1 MKIRTKYIPSESTT
15 SFCFSELCKRIKK
28 EIKDTYKNL
37 SDTQIKEIFPAVTT
51 EDLASKTDHVPDEV
65 MHALMLR
72 HLKKFSINE
81 QMFEYDSRKNH
92 LGGFRWYVLCPR
104 CKAPNLKLY
113 LPNRYKNKEQLY
125 LCKKCHGLKNS
136 SSLSGATNKYKKVIK
151 PLKRLEAIKTLLLNK
166 NISPDKAHP
175 LLAEYERIERELQ
188 ASAEYRLFKFQEEH
202 SGMMGSKLP

>member
-1 MKIRTKYIPSESTT
+1 MKTRTKYIPSESTT

-28 EIKDTYKNL
+28 EIKDIYKNL
-37 SDTQIKEIFPAVTT
+37 SDVQVKEIFPEVTP
-51 EDLASKTDHVPDEV
+51 EELANKSGHVPDGV

-113 LPNRYKNKEQLY
+113 LPNRYKNKDQLY

-136 SSLSGATNKYKKVIK
+136 SSLSGATNKYKKVTK
-151 PLKRLEAIKTLLLNK
+151 PLKRLENIKKILMGK

-175 LLAEYERIERELQ
+175 LLEEYERIERELQ
-188 ASAEYRLFKFQEEH
+188 ASPIYKLYKFQEEH
-202 SGMMGSKLP
+202 NGIMENKLP